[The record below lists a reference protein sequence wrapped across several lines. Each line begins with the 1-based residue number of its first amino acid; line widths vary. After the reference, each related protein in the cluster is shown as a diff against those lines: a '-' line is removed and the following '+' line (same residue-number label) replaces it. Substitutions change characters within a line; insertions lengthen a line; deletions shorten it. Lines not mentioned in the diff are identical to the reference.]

1 MSMPDTAFLR
11 VLNTKNKISKDQANY
26 LENAASDRACVKC
39 KFNLGDEEKCHIV
52 EGRINNEH
60 GISKYFSPKGD
71 GMLPGDIVWYYIK
84 KTSNKLRY
92 EEGYVIAEGA
102 EGFQCRNCKFYLYS
116 GGCLLIKGTFRPEMS
131 CGFIVKIG
139 HGTEI

>member
-1 MSMPDTAFLR
+1 
-11 VLNTKNKISKDQANY
+11 
-26 LENAASDRACVKC
+26 
-39 KFNLGDEEKCHIV
+39 
-52 EGRINNEH
+52 
-60 GISKYFSPKGD
+60 
-71 GMLPGDIVWYYIK
+71 MLPGDIVWYYIK